1 MLFKGTLA
9 ETLHVP
15 ILNLH
20 ASLEALD
27 NGFVGPILKPV
38 PQCGRAPSTDARA
51 ALKGC
56 VAGTVQRLLRTG
68 LSRQDANVVVAK
80 QLTRLGVRPE
90 RGSAGEVT
98 ADTVRHWC
106 EEVAA
111 DVARLGTA
119 AMMYDSM
126 LTRAEI
132 DRFSALPQDQA
143 RSHALNSLAGFVQA
157 IFPEILERKPVN
169 HTI

>member
-1 MLFKGTLA
+1 MPDCASCSMTCVPLKQLYQEQGDSGRAGASAALGAVWRYLMLFKGTLA

-56 VAGTVQRLLRTG
+56 VAGTV
-68 LSRQDANVVVAK
+68 
-80 QLTRLGVRPE
+80 
-90 RGSAGEVT
+90 
-98 ADTVRHWC
+98 
-106 EEVAA
+106 
-111 DVARLGTA
+111 
-119 AMMYDSM
+119 
-126 LTRAEI
+126 
-132 DRFSALPQDQA
+132 
-143 RSHALNSLAGFVQA
+143 
-157 IFPEILERKPVN
+157 
-169 HTI
+169 